1 MKSFNLIVPIA
12 ADKAAYEHE
21 MPYVF
26 GLNKNGIM
34 HCVNSI
40 LGLNLS
46 VFDHIYFTILS
57 KHEIKYELRDL
68 LNLQLKRLGLYN
80 AKVTILEEPTRSQ
93 PETVYKTIKQ
103 EHISGSVF
111 IKDADGY
118 FACEVKPVNSIAI
131 FPLEELSVVDPQNKS
146 YVVVDDMF
154 YITNIIEK
162 KIISHYFNAGGV
174 CFENVDDFCKYYN
187 QVSKYGDKI
196 YVSHVIYSMLLDKKV
211 FRPILVENYEDFGNE
226 KMFNLYL
233 KPY

>member
-12 ADKAAYEHE
+12 ADKAEYEYE

-34 HCVNSI
+34 HCVYSI

-46 VFDHIYFTILS
+46 VFDHIYFTILA
-57 KHEIKYELRDL
+57 KHESKYELKDL
-68 LNLQLKRLGLYN
+68 LNLQLKRLGLTK
-80 AKVTILEEPTRSQ
+80 AKVTILDAPTLSQ
-93 PETVYKTIKQ
+93 TETVYKTIKQ

-111 IKDADGY
+111 IKDADG
-118 FACEVKPVNSIAI
+118 FFTCEVQPVNSIAI
-131 FPLEELSVVDPQNKS
+131 FPLEKLSIVDPQNKS
-146 YVVVDDMF
+146 YVAVDDMF

-174 CFENVDDFCKYYN
+174 CFEDVKDFCKYYEL
-187 QVSKYGDKI
+187 VSKYGERLFI
-196 YVSHVIYSMLLDKKV
+196 SHIVYAMLLDKKV
-211 FRPILVENYEDFGNE
+211 FRPILVERYEDFGNE

>member
-1 MKSFNLIVPIA
+1 M
-12 ADKAAYEHE
+12 
-21 MPYVF
+21 
-26 GLNKNGIM
+26 
-34 HCVNSI
+34 
-40 LGLNLS
+40 
-46 VFDHIYFTILS
+46 T
-57 KHEIKYELRDL
+57 
-68 LNLQLKRLGLYN
+68 
-80 AKVTILEEPTRSQ
+80 
-93 PETVYKTIKQ
+93 
-103 EHISGSVF
+103 
-111 IKDADGY
+111 
-118 FACEVKPVNSIAI
+118 
-131 FPLEELSVVDPQNKS
+131 VVDPQNKS